1 MTIINVRLDATESSP
16 GDVRGGRCTA
26 VPGEASGSQQ
36 RWGAAGPEGV
46 NGGGSLKAYSCG
58 GNLYCL

>member
-1 MTIINVRLDATESSP
+1 MTIINVRRDAAESSP
-16 GDVRGGRCTA
+16 GDVRGGRGTA

-46 NGGGSLKAYSCG
+46 NGGGKLKG
-58 GNLYCL
+58 I